1 MIYLSEIAQQISG
14 QLIGTDLSIT
24 QVGIDS
30 RTIQAG
36 ALYVA
41 ISGQRF
47 DGHDFIS
54 LALKSGAVA
63 IVVSQ
68 QQSIEIPQIVVSDT
82 RLALAQMG
90 ALWRAKS
97 AVKLI
102 AITGSNGKTTV
113 KEMLAAILGLKA
125 KVLATQGNFNNE
137 IGVPLT
143 LLRLRAEHE
152 YAVIE
157 MGANHVGEI
166 GFNSQYAQADVSVIT
181 NVGAAHLEGFGSLTG
196 VAQAKS
202 EIITALPAHGVVVL
216 NQMDAFYPFWAKLAG
231 ARKVIN
237 FSLENNLD
245 SDVSA
250 SEIQMQLHGQQF
262 LTTFM
267 LHTATDIIPVQLK
280 LAGLH
285 NVNNA
290 LAAAA
295 AALAIGIPLAQIKQG
310 LEIMQPVTGRL
321 QAYISSV
328 GSVVIDDSYNAN
340 PSSLQVALE
349 VLSQCAGEPWV
360 VLGAFGELGADSANL
375 HQQMGANIKQFGVV
389 RLLAVGAVAAETV
402 ASFGVGG
409 KFFQTQA
416 ELIEFLQAHTQG
428 HETVLIKGSRIQ
440 KMENVAAALIKNFR
454 V

>member
-1 MIYLSEIAQQISG
+1 MIYLTEIAQQISG
-14 QLIGTDLSIT
+14 QLIGVDLSIT

-30 RTIQAG
+30 RTIQASD
-36 ALYVA
+36 LYVA
-41 ISGQRF
+41 IQGERF
-47 DGHDFIS
+47 DGHDFVN
-54 LALKSGAVA
+54 LAVKSGAVA
-63 IVVSQ
+63 IVVSHLQ
-68 QQSIEIPQIVVSDT
+68 DVKIPQIIVSDT

-90 ALWRAKS
+90 ALWREKS

-113 KEMLAAILGLKA
+113 KEMLAAILGLQA
-125 KVLATQGNFNNE
+125 KVLATQGNLNNE

-157 MGANHVGEI
+157 MGANHIGEI
-166 GFNSQYAQADVSVIT
+166 GFNSQYAQADVSLIT
-181 NVGAAHLEGFGSLTG
+181 NVGAAHLEGFGSLNG

-216 NQMDAFYPFWAKLAG
+216 NQMDVFYSFWLELVAT
-231 ARKVIN
+231 RKVIK
-237 FSLENNLD
+237 FALKNNLQA
-245 SDVSA
+245 DVSA
-250 SEIQMQLHGQQF
+250 SDMQVQFHEQQF
-262 LTTFM
+262 LTSFN
-267 LHTATDIIPVQLK
+267 LHIENNVIPVQLK

-310 LEIMQPVTGRL
+310 LEAMQPVTGRL

-349 VLSQCAGEPWV
+349 VLSQCSGESWV
-360 VLGAFGELGADSANL
+360 VLGAFGELGVDSANL
-375 HQQMGANIKQFGVV
+375 HQQMGIDIKQFGVV
-389 RLLAVGAVAAETV
+389 RLLAIGTAAVETV

-409 KFFQTQA
+409 KFFQTQI
-416 ELIEFLQAHTQG
+416 ELIEFLQTQLQG
-428 HETVLIKGSRIQ
+428 HETVLIKGSRMQ